1 MFNFS
6 YQPCNQKTLIKTI
19 NTYKRCGHI
28 NMTYYNKAL
37 SFINKGF
44 EPIFT
49 IKDANNSYKA
59 FKVIKVNK
67 GNKF

>member
-6 YQPCNQKTLIKTI
+6 YQPCNQETLIKTI